1 MRLDSERYRTEVC
14 MEKIGMRKI
23 FALVVL
29 VLAVVLVA
37 FAKEKSVESIW
48 AASPLTIDGLVNDW
62 KGDPFHAEKKV
73 KGEYAF
79 RNDSDTLF
87 VFFVFND
94 LKYLSSIEITG
105 MTLWIDTGGK
115 KDKDLGVKFTKK
127 KISADE
133 YISILE
139 KQQGVISDEQ
149 KESLQASA
157 FYFISQA
164 EAVDKKGNP
173 FEQGEDSEAA
183 KGAAFNVSVQQDA
196 VTYEFRVPLKNL
208 TGTIAGNE
216 AEPGGIVG
224 VGFEWGGL
232 TDEMRREYMKGNAS
246 GGSGPIGISEGG
258 RGGGG
263 AQGVGFDGASPAD
276 LTALRKM
283 TKKYS
288 FWTVVRLAESQ

>member
-1 MRLDSERYRTEVC
+1 
-14 MEKIGMRKI
+14 MEQIGMRKI
-23 FALVVL
+23 FTSAVL

-37 FAKEKSVESIW
+37 FAMEKPVESIW
-48 AASPLTIDGLVNDW
+48 VASPLKIDGLVNEW
-62 KGDPFHAEKKV
+62 NGDPFHLEKKV
-73 KGEYAF
+73 KVEYAF

-87 VFFVFND
+87 VFFKFND

-105 MTLWIDTGGK
+105 MTLWIDSGGK
-115 KDKDLGVKFTKK
+115 KEKDLGVKFTKK
-127 KISADE
+127 RISADE
-133 YISILE
+133 YVSILE
-139 KQQGVISDEQ
+139 KQQGAISDEQ
-149 KESLQASA
+149 KESLRAGE

-173 FEQGEDSEAA
+173 FEQGEISEAV
-183 KGAAFNVSVQQDA
+183 KGAAYNVSIQQDA

-208 TGTIAGNE
+208 TGASLRSE
-216 AEPGGIVG
+216 SEPDGIIG

-232 TDEMRREYMKGNAS
+232 TDEMRKEYMKGNAS

-258 RGGGG
+258 RGGGS

-283 TKKYS
+283 TKKYR
-288 FWTVVRLAESQ
+288 FWTVVRLAKSQ

>member
-1 MRLDSERYRTEVC
+1 

-23 FALVVL
+23 ITLALL
-29 VLAVVLVA
+29 VLAVVLVTY
-37 FAKEKSVESIW
+37 AKEKSVESTW
-48 AASPLTIDGLVNDW
+48 ASSPLTIDGLVNDW
-62 KGDPFHAEKKV
+62 KGDPFHLEKKV
-73 KGEYAF
+73 KVEYAF
-79 RNDSDTLF
+79 RNDSDTLY
-87 VFFVFND
+87 VFFKFND
-94 LKYLSSIEITG
+94 IKYLSSIEITG
-105 MTLWIDTGGK
+105 MTLWIDTGGEK
-115 KDKDLGVKFTKK
+115 NKDLGVKFTKK

-139 KQQGVISDEQ
+139 KQQGAISDEQ
-149 KESLQASA
+149 EESLQASE

-173 FEQGEDSEAA
+173 FELGEDGEAV
-183 KGAAFNVSVQQDA
+183 KGSAYNVSVQQDA

-208 TGTIAGNE
+208 TGTIAGSE
-216 AEPGGIVG
+216 AEPSGIVG

-232 TDEMRREYMKGNAS
+232 TDEMRREYMKGSAS

-263 AQGVGFDGASPAD
+263 AEGVGFDGASPAD

-288 FWTVVRLAESQ
+288 FWTVVRLAKSQ

>member
-1 MRLDSERYRTEVC
+1 
-14 MEKIGMRKI
+14 MRKI
-23 FALVVL
+23 FTFTVL

-62 KGDPFHAEKKV
+62 EGDPFHAEKKV
-73 KGEYAF
+73 KVEYAF
-79 RNDSDTLF
+79 RNDSDTLY
-87 VFFVFND
+87 VFFKFND
-94 LKYLSSIEITG
+94 FKYLSSIEITG

-133 YISILE
+133 YIAILE
-139 KQQGVISDEQ
+139 KQQGAISDEQ
-149 KESLQASA
+149 KESLRACT
-157 FYFISQA
+157 FYFISRA

-173 FEQGEDSEAA
+173 FEQDEGDEAV
-183 KGAAFNVSVQQDA
+183 KGAAYNVSVQQDA
-196 VTYEFRVPLKNL
+196 LSYEFRVPLKNL
-208 TGTIAGNE
+208 TGTIVGTE
-216 AEPGGIVG
+216 AEPDEIVG

-232 TDEMRREYMKGNAS
+232 TDEMRKEYMKGNDS
-246 GGSGPIGISEGG
+246 GGDKGPMGISEGG
-258 RGGGG
+258 RGGGS
-263 AQGVGFDGASPAD
+263 AQSVGFDGASPEG

-288 FWTVVRLAESQ
+288 FWTVVRLAKNQ